1 MPKRMKVERSPNY
14 SYYSDIL
21 WCSLPLVGM
30 SCYFYGLRPVLLFL
44 AAAAD
49 RLPVRLRAGTAARHG
64 LPVP

>member
-30 SCYFYGLRPVLLFL
+30 SCLVFTVC
-44 AAAAD
+44 
-49 RLPVRLRAGTAARHG
+49 ARCCFFWRRC
-64 LPVP
+64 